1 MIELQGGNDGL
12 NTVIP
17 IRHPRYGALRPT
29 LGIAVKDALPLQVR
43 DDVDGLAFHPALRP
57 LMPAWERGAL
67 AVAMGVGQ
75 PGAPNRS
82 HFRARDLW
90 DLGVIGDDDRA
101 GGWVGAATTSRTS
114 PRRALVIAG
123 DAGAFDDEHIAALA
137 PSMPAILLDGVIDGV
152 ASSALAHV
160 LRVAQD
166 VDVGR
171 RDVQRALGAVKGG
184 RGHVAFAQQ
193 IEIAVRALRSDLD
206 VVGLKLTL
214 GGFDTHAR
222 QAPQQARLLGELAT
236 GLATLHAAIAD
247 RDDVVVIVQSEFG
260 RRARE
265 NGSGGT
271 DHGAANV
278 AFVFGGG
285 VAGGLIGAAPSLD
298 DLDGQGDL
306 RVGIDQRTLLAALA
320 QRCFELD
327 TAAATSCFKAAP
339 LSL

>member
-1 MIELQGGNDGL
+1 M
-12 NTVIP
+12 
-17 IRHPRYGALRPT
+17 A
-29 LGIAVKDALPLQVR
+29 
-43 DDVDGLAFHPALRP
+43 
-57 LMPAWERGAL
+57 
-67 AVAMGVGQ
+67 
-75 PGAPNRS
+75 RS
-82 HFRARDLW
+82 GFLDFL
-90 DLGVIGDDDRA
+90 DLGVHYIIVRRLGLGLGICMA
-101 GGWVGAATTSRTS
+101 
-114 PRRALVIAG
+114 RRAVTRLRRGIRARSG
-123 DAGAFDDEHIAALA
+123 R
-137 PSMPAILLDGVIDGV
+137 
-152 ASSALAHV
+152 
-160 LRVAQD
+160 LRVQQRT
-166 VDVGR
+166 R
-171 RDVQRALGAVKGG
+171 RP
-184 RGHVAFAQQ
+184 
-193 IEIAVRALRSDLD
+193 
-206 VVGLKLTL
+206 
-214 GGFDTHAR
+214 AR